1 MRKVVEGTC
10 GECGKTIRRVSDIP
24 LLVECDCYLYC
35 DLCGAKMT
43 AYTPDLTP
51 SSYRAEEE
59 LDPLGEASKSE
70 ATVETL
76 FVCPNHETPYYSTR
90 KPTEVTLK

>member
-10 GECGKTIRRVSDIP
+10 GECGKAIRRVSDIP

-43 AYTPDLTP
+43 PYTPDLTP
-51 SSYRAEEE
+51 KPYRAEEE
-59 LDPLGEASKSE
+59 LDSLGEAPKSE

-76 FVCPNHETPYYSTR
+76 FACPNHDPPYYSTR
-90 KPTEVTLK
+90 KPMEVMLR